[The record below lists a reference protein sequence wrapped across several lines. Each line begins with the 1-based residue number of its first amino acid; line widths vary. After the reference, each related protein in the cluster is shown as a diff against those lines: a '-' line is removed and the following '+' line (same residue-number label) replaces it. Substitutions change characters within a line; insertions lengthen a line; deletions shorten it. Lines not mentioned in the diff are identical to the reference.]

1 MNKQLKK
8 TAVIAIIFAVMVVMI
23 PANIAWAGRLW
34 QTLPTRDLSGTPILI
49 KTTASTEITAT
60 VANSTSVPTAPATST
75 ATFLPGTHAAATP
88 TQAAATPT
96 QAAATPIQATKSA
109 TNPGSS
115 TTSVLP
121 TSTVIVTPG
130 PTSSSIQTTAS
141 TQDPGQAS
149 ATLPPGFVPTQSTQ
163 TANEFIPVIN
173 SDNPAVKAPNGE
185 STLSIPLI
193 LVISIIILIIIGAT
207 LRIILKRNR
216 KQE

>member
-75 ATFLPGTHAAATP
+75 ATFLPGTH
-88 TQAAATPT
+88 AAATPT

>member
-1 MNKQLKK
+1 MNQQLKK

-60 VANSTSVPTAPATST
+60 VPNSTSIPNSTATST

-88 TQAAATPT
+88 TQAATF
-96 QAAATPIQATKSA
+96 A
-109 TNPGSS
+109 TNPGSGA
-115 TTSVLP
+115 TPVLP
-121 TSTVIVTPG
+121 TSTVMVTPG
-130 PTSSSIQTTAS
+130 STSASNQTTAS

-149 ATLPPGFVPTQSTQ
+149 ATLPPGFVPTQSTK
-163 TANEFIPVIN
+163 TVNEFVPVIS
-173 SDNPAVKAPNGE
+173 SDNPSVNAPKGE

-193 LVISIIILIIIGAT
+193 LAVIVIILIVIGVI